1 MGGCSSSGK
10 EQIWDI
16 VENDIKIIQEKKDI
30 NLSIYIF
37 VNINLWEYRNLWQ
50 VWGEISSPANI
61 DPKAKNDNSICLGNI
76 YIYIYNIKTLYLSI
90 LINSLSNMT
99 AT

>member
-30 NLSIYIF
+30 NLSIYICK
-37 VNINLWEYRNLWQ
+37 Y
-50 VWGEISSPANI
+50 
-61 DPKAKNDNSICLGNI
+61 K
-76 YIYIYNIKTLYLSI
+76 
-90 LINSLSNMT
+90 SLRIQKSM
-99 AT
+99 AGMR